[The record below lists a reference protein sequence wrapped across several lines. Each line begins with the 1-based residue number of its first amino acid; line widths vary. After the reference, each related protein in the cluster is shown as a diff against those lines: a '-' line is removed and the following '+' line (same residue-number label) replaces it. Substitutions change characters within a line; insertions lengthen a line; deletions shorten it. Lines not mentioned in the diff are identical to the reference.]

1 MAAFDDDARIAP
13 DGVRIR
19 GLRRSRGW
27 SRRDFVAAIAEASLR
42 ESGLRET
49 VSQSLLEGV
58 EEGNERIPYATLRRI
73 AAGLDCNPVELVLG
87 PAPGS
92 AAGPRAARGSPPRPG
107 G

>member
-1 MAAFDDDARIAP
+1 MAFDDDARITP

-19 GLRRSRGW
+19 RLRRSRGW
-27 SRRDFVAAIAEASLR
+27 SRRDFAAAIAEACLR

-49 VSQSLLEGV
+49 VTQSLLEGV

-87 PAPGS
+87 
-92 AAGPRAARGSPPRPG
+92 
-107 G
+107 